1 MLAEIAAA
9 PSTSEAHNPANS
21 TEGSW
26 LDFHEP
32 LDQAP
37 ALDAP
42 ESLALS
48 AANPIEEPSEL
59 AAAPPNSM
67 PKMAEEQPV
76 TSPDISEV
84 APAADVLATAGTTSP
99 SEPLSAAAVDAIVTR
114 VVDRVHLSITEVLTR
129 ELLRPI
135 VEALVRSELDNH

>member
-1 MLAEIAAA
+1 
-9 PSTSEAHNPANS
+9 
-21 TEGSW
+21 
-26 LDFHEP
+26 
-32 LDQAP
+32 
-37 ALDAP
+37 
-42 ESLALS
+42 
-48 AANPIEEPSEL
+48 
-59 AAAPPNSM
+59 M

-76 TSPDISEV
+76 ASPDISEV
-84 APAADVLATAGTTSP
+84 APAANVLATARTTSP